1 VVKIQELIQG
11 GFIMSEPVSHRG
23 ISRRG
28 FLGTSAAVAASSFVH
43 LTGVGRVCAQP
54 YPRAVTNDYVGRLC
68 YNENP
73 LGPAPAALT
82 AMQEACPLAHRYP
95 DWYSSSLESQIA
107 AFHGLSSSN
116 VCAGAGATEVIRL
129 IADALLGPGDELVT
143 ATPTYS
149 QMAGEAVANG
159 ASVVHVPVD
168 GNHVIDLDAIL
179 AAVGPAT
186 TMVSLVNPNNPVAT
200 IFAKTAMESFAESLP
215 DDVVVVVDEA
225 YHDYVH
231 SSDYES
237 CMRYFLEGKR
247 FIVVRT
253 LSKAYGLAGSRIGYA
268 LGSSQYISQ
277 IGSSQIFGT
286 ISRPSQA
293 AAQAALGD
301 ATHVANTV
309 ALNDQAKALLETGF
323 TTLNLD
329 FIPSHTN
336 FMMFD
341 TGGNAAGIASELGA
355 WGYQVRYGW
364 GMPRHIRVSTGL
376 LSEVQGFLEALES
389 ILVSGVGDDPLLPHT
404 LAVNATYPNPFN
416 ATCNIELSIPG
427 TEPVILAIYDV
438 AGRKI
443 RALETARLGPGVH
456 QVTWDGRDHTGRHVA
471 SGTYVLN
478 LIQGEYATSSRI
490 SLVK

>member
-1 VVKIQELIQG
+1 MG
-11 GFIMSEPVSHRG
+11 TSESDRK

-28 FLGTSAAVAASSFVH
+28 FLGTSAAAAALSFVH
-43 LTGVGRVCAQP
+43 LTGAGRVSAQP
-54 YPRAVTNDYVGRLC
+54 FPKAVADDYTGRLC

-73 LGPAPAALT
+73 LGPSPEALT
-82 AMQEACPLAHRYP
+82 AMLSACALAHRYP
-95 DWYSSSLESQIA
+95 DWYSSGLESAIA
-107 AFHGLSSSN
+107 SHHGLSSNN

-129 IADALLGPGDELVT
+129 ISDALLGPGDELVT
-143 ATPTYS
+143 ATPTYT

-168 GNHVIDLDAIL
+168 GNYVIDLDAIL
-179 AAVGPAT
+179 AAVTPNT
-186 TMVSLVNPNNPVAT
+186 TMVSLVNPNNPLAT
-200 IFAKTAMESFAESLP
+200 IIDKTEMESFAESLP
-215 DDVVVVVDEA
+215 DDVIVVVDEA
-225 YHDYVH
+225 YHDYV
-231 SSDYES
+231 SSPNYES
-237 CMRYFLEGKR
+237 CLRYFLEGKK

-268 LGSSQYISQ
+268 LGSSGHISQ

-301 ATHVANTV
+301 TAHVTSTV
-309 ALNDQAKALLETGF
+309 ALNDQAKAMLEAGF
-323 TTLNLD
+323 ANLGLD

-341 TGGNAAGIASELGA
+341 TGGGASGIASELSA
-355 WGYQVRYGW
+355 LGYQVRTGW
-364 GMPRHIRVSTGL
+364 GMPQHIRVSTGL
-376 LSEVQGFLEALES
+376 LPEMQGFLDALTS
-389 ILVSGVGDDPLLPHT
+389 ILVSGVNDDPGLPAA

-416 ATCNIELSIPG
+416 ATCNIRLSVPG
-427 TEPVILAIYDV
+427 TEPVNLTIYDL

-443 RALETARLGPGVH
+443 RVLENGRLTPGFH
-456 QVTWDGRDHTGRHVA
+456 QVTWDGRDFAGRNVA

-478 LIQGEYATSSRI
+478 LIQGEYAASSRV